1 MLREHR
7 QLLSAPAS
15 TLTNV
20 TNEQHPTPATTD
32 SVTTDSATTHSTSG
46 ADAVETPAQRRA
58 AMIAVTVLPIVVV
71 IAGLWGYNSPSTFT
85 SHASWVPYL
94 LGVVMFTMGLT
105 LTPRDFAAVLRRPWA
120 VLIGLAAHYVIMPGA
135 GWIIAHALNL
145 SPELAV
151 GLILVGCAPSGTASN
166 VMTFLSK
173 GDVAL
178 GVSVAT
184 VSTLVAPIV
193 TPLLTAFLA
202 GSYLHV
208 DAGSMMVDI
217 VKTVLVPIVLGV
229 VVRLIIRDKGVRA
242 IAPALPWIS
251 AFVIAWIVA
260 IVVAGSAGKL
270 AKVGG
275 IVFLAVVLH
284 NGFGLLLG
292 YIAARFAGLDVK
304 ARRALAFEVG
314 MQNSGLAATLAK
326 VHFSPLAALPSAVFS
341 VWHNVSGA
349 ILAAWFARRP
359 VGEREPSQG

>member
-1 MLREHR
+1 M
-7 QLLSAPAS
+7 PAS

-32 SVTTDSATTHSTSG
+32 SATTDSATTDSTSG
-46 ADAVETPAQRRA
+46 AEAVETPAQRRA
-58 AMIAVTVLPIVVV
+58 AMVAVTVLPIVVV

-120 VLIGLAAHYVIMPGA
+120 VLIGLAAHYIIMPGA

-184 VSTLVAPIV
+184 VSTLVAPVV

-229 VVRLIIRDKGVRA
+229 VVRLVIRDEGVRA

-292 YIAARFAGLDVK
+292 YLAARFAGLDAR

>member
-1 MLREHR
+1 M
-7 QLLSAPAS
+7 PAS

-32 SVTTDSATTHSTSG
+32 SVTTGSATTHSTSG

-184 VSTLVAPIV
+184 VSTLVAPVV

-229 VVRLIIRDKGVRA
+229 VVRLVIRDKGVRA

-275 IVFLAVVLH
+275 VVFLAVVLH

-349 ILAAWFARRP
+349 ILAAWFARQP